1 MTHDPGTPS
10 PGTPDAAPGSGGQPM
25 CDRWYAR
32 SGGLQAWQVTA
43 AEQADCQCEAR
54 LGTPSA
60 EHGEGCP
67 VGQSYESGDWLAQVF
82 RDAKREYEALPMNA
96 RPVVVRRRCEQDPP

>member
-1 MTHDPGTPS
+1 MAQS
-10 PGTPDAAPGSGGQPM
+10 M
-25 CDRWYAR
+25 CDRWYER
-32 SGGLQAWQVTA
+32 SGGLQAWQVIER
-43 AEQADCQCEAR
+43 EQAGCLCGVR

-60 EHGEGCP
+60 EHGEHCL
-67 VGQSYESGDWLAQVF
+67 VRRRYESGDWLAQVF